1 MSVAP
6 VLQPRLEPPPAR
18 EGTVARSALA
28 ERLSPSAQA
37 TVGTLVAPAGY
48 GKTTL
53 LAEVAASRDLP
64 VAWLTV
70 NETDNEP
77 AVFRRRAAI
86 AAGWALGLD
95 EPPST
100 PARLRRALRAGPPI
114 RIVLDDLQA
123 LENDQCLEAVQALA
137 SHLPPRAQLLLAS
150 RAPIAFDRRERLVE
164 LGAGDLR
171 MSAGEAALLLRGAGV
186 NPPDEVVA
194 ALTARLEGWPT
205 GLYLA
210 ALAHRVE
217 GQDLSSFGGAD
228 RYVRDYFREECLAGL
243 DQKDV
248 RFLERASVLERLT
261 ARLCDRTLQTRGSA
275 ERLERLSRATAF
287 VIPLGEGAYR
297 LHQAFREMLQ
307 AELRKAAPET
317 PKVITAR
324 ATEWCVEQGDMET
337 AARYA
342 WSAGRP
348 DRYAELTEQAAAGLY
363 HSGGL
368 DALERLLAEPGEQL
382 VPCHP
387 ELAAWG
393 AIVHALRGRADDAV
407 RLVEIGEETPAGTR
421 PARLAAVR
429 SALCQGGAAQMATD
443 AAAALEGPARPAA
456 LLLLGVARLL
466 AGESAGAQTL
476 ADASAEA
483 MLAGNTDTACLA
495 LAERAGLAVLDG
507 NWDDVERLVDEART
521 AIREAGLEDY
531 PTSALTYAT
540 SAHAAV
546 HASDWVRAR
555 ADAGHAARSLPVLT
569 DALPWLAVQVRL
581 ELAQVHAAL
590 SDHETAAAM
599 LAGAEAIL
607 GATDGLGV
615 LHDRAD
621 RLRQELADATRSRE
635 APAQLTPAEQRLLP
649 LLTTYLSFREI
660 AESLDVSRNTVKT
673 QAICVYRKLGVSS
686 RSAAID
692 RASELGLV
700 ARPEVLEHL

>member
-1 MSVAP
+1 MLAA
-6 VLQPRLEPPPAR
+6 PRLEPPPAR
-18 EGTVARSALA
+18 EGTVARAALA
-28 ERLSPSAQA
+28 ESLCPSAQA
-37 TVGTLVAPAGY
+37 TVATVVAPAGY

-53 LAEVAASRDLP
+53 LAEVAASGDLP

-70 NETDNEP
+70 RETDNELAAFQRHVAS
-77 AVFRRRAAI
+77 AVGRAV
-86 AAGWALGLD
+86 GLD
-95 EPPST
+95 QPPST

-114 RIVLDDLQA
+114 RIVLDDLQT
-123 LENDQCLEAVQALA
+123 LENGRCLEVVRTLA
-137 SHLPPRAQLLLAS
+137 SHLPPRGQLLLAS
-150 RAPIAFDRRERLVE
+150 RTPIALDPQERLIQ
-164 LGAGDLR
+164 LGIGDLR
-171 MSAGEAALLLRGAGV
+171 MSAGAAALLLRRAGV
-186 NPPDEVVA
+186 NASDEVVA

-210 ALAHRVE
+210 ALAHQVE

-228 RYVRDYFREECLAGL
+228 RYVHDYFREECLAAL
-243 DQKDV
+243 EEKDV

-275 ERLERLSRATAF
+275 ERLERLSRATGF
-287 VIPLGEGAYR
+287 LIPIDEGAYR

-307 AELRKAAPET
+307 AELRRAEPET
-317 PKVITAR
+317 PALLAAR
-324 ATEWCVEQGDMET
+324 AAEWCAEHGEVEA

-342 WSAGRP
+342 WTAGRP
-348 DRYAELTEQAAAGLY
+348 DRYAELTEQAATGLY

-368 DALERLLAEPGEQL
+368 DTLERLLAEPGEQL
-382 VPCHP
+382 VPRHP

-407 RLVEIGEETPAGTR
+407 RMVEIGEEMSAGTY
-421 PARLAAVR
+421 PARLVAVR
-429 SALCQGGAAQMATD
+429 SALCQEGGAQMATD
-443 AAAALEGPARPAA
+443 AAAALKSPSRPSA
-456 LLLLGVARLL
+456 LLLLGVAHLL
-466 AGESAGAQTL
+466 AGEDASAAETL
-476 ADASAEA
+476 AEASAEA
-483 MLAGNTDTACLA
+483 TLAGTTDTACLA
-495 LAERAGLAVLDG
+495 LAERAGLAALDG
-507 NWDDVERLVDEART
+507 NWNDVELLIEEART
-521 AIREAGLEDY
+521 AIREAGLDDY

-546 HASDWVRAR
+546 RASDWVRAR

-569 DALPWLAVQVRL
+569 EALPWLAVQVRL
-581 ELAQVHAAL
+581 ELARVHVEL
-590 SDHETAAAM
+590 SDHETATAM

-615 LHDRAD
+615 LHDQAD
-621 RLRQELADATRSRE
+621 RLRQEIADATPGRD
-635 APAQLTPAEQRLLP
+635 APGQLTPAEQRLLP

-660 AESLDVSRNTVKT
+660 AETLDVSRNTVKT

-700 ARPEVLEHL
+700 EKPEALEHL